1 MRIVWMLN
9 VCLTVFELSGGF
21 ALNYYFEKGES
32 ISLSI
37 DRMEFFDDFL
47 FSLCEL
53 LFYEGCNIFQ
63 HYQVNPARVTYPLS

>member
-1 MRIVWMLN
+1 MVQGGERGACVSFGAMLN

-53 LFYEGCNIFQ
+53 FFYEGCNIF
-63 HYQVNPARVTYPLS
+63 